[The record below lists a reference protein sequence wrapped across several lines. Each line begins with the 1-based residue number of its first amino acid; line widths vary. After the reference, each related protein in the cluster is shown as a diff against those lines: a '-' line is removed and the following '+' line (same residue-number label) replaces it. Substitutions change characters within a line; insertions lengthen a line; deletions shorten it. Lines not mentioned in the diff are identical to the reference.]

1 MQYTNVITDVLM
13 HLSHKYTRKL
23 AYRAAGTNLE
33 KCIWQYSELTVL
45 RLSNRFSYL
54 SFFLKYILYISV
66 NKW

>member
-23 AYRAAGTNLE
+23 AYRLLGQ
-33 KCIWQYSELTVL
+33 IWKSVFGNTVNSVKTIKQIL
-45 RLSNRFSYL
+45 LPII
-54 SFFLKYILYISV
+54 FLKYVLYISV